1 MCSRITQ
8 MTPPKPLLSI
18 LTPVGL
24 TQSSAAHCMVSTQ
37 DLSRVTPSPSSV
49 LTDSVSLDANTP
61 DSPLCLSRK
70 VCSASIWRQT
80 WWRWS
85 RCMSLRA
92 PVLTAPEAVSASKCR
107 LFFCASPSS
116 RLWTVCLCRFPT
128 FQFGRCA
135 ALQSVALP
143 GGNHVKSDCRLC
155 PHLLL
160 QRELPVL

>member
-1 MCSRITQ
+1 MRGESEGQFLCLRVSGNGDICSRITQ

-70 VCSASIWRQT
+70 VCRASIWRQT

-92 PVLTAPEAVSASKCR
+92 PVLTAPQRPC
-107 LFFCASPSS
+107 LPPSCFS
-116 RLWTVCLCRFPT
+116 
-128 FQFGRCA
+128 
-135 ALQSVALP
+135 ALP
-143 GGNHVKSDCRLC
+143 QVRVCGLC
-155 PHLLL
+155 ACVDSPPFSLAAVRPFRAWHSLG
-160 QRELPVL
+160 ETT

>member
-49 LTDSVSLDANTP
+49 LTDSVSPGSPNTP
-61 DSPLCLSRK
+61 RTPPVPLSRK
-70 VCSASIWRQT
+70 VCRASIWRQA

-85 RCMSLRA
+85 RCRPQGSCSHCS
-92 PVLTAPEAVSASKCR
+92 PEAVSASSVVCF
-107 LFFCASPSS
+107 LHFPEFAF
-116 RLWTVCLCRFPT
+116 LWGCVCMSIPT
-128 FQFGRCA
+128 FQF
-135 ALQSVALP
+135 
-143 GGNHVKSDCRLC
+143 
-155 PHLLL
+155 
-160 QRELPVL
+160 

>member
-1 MCSRITQ
+1 MRGESEGQFLCLRVSGNGDICSRITQ

-70 VCSASIWRQT
+70 VCRASIWRQT

-92 PVLTAPEAVSASKCR
+92 PVLTAPQR
-107 LFFCASPSS
+107 
-116 RLWTVCLCRFPT
+116 RVCLQVVFLRFPK
-128 FQFGRCA
+128 FAF
-135 ALQSVALP
+135 V
-143 GGNHVKSDCRLC
+143 DCVLVSI
-155 PHLLL
+155 PHLSVWPLCGPSERGTPWGKP
-160 QRELPVL
+160 REI